1 MNTIFYKFYY
11 TFKMRLP
18 LEYYIMS
25 SYEKN
30 DSYSTNVA
38 KSVISQFDLKNRT
51 RSQEV
56 LMKRQYVM
64 WFLRENTNLP
74 LQKIGDL
81 FGGFNHATIIWAINA
96 TQNSLKVKDKVF
108 SYHTEEVKKMIN
120 QFINK

>member
-1 MNTIFYKFYY
+1 MKNIFYKFYY

-25 SYEKN
+25 NYEKN
-30 DSYSTNVA
+30 DSYSINLA

-81 FGGFNHATIIWAINA
+81 FGGFNHATIIWAINV
-96 TQNSLKVKDKVF
+96 TQNSLKIKDKVF
-108 SYHTEEVKKMIN
+108 NYHTEEVKKMIN